1 MRSSV
6 AKAIAGAGA
15 VFALAGTAFAA
26 DQIAG
31 RERAPAAAAVT
42 ISSTAP
48 LFQEAGLVNGQT
60 FERCT
65 VLTNEG
71 PQPADV
77 TLFGT
82 ASQADLSPWLNLE
95 LVRGT
100 LPGGGPA
107 GDCTGFVAD
116 ADDYGLGAGGTVFR
130 GTLDTLP
137 GADAGI
143 ADPTRW
149 AVGEQHAYLLRVHYT
164 GDNPQ
169 QGLRTVQSFSWG
181 STPFDDRPPDP
192 FVDPG
197 QTPPPVGDAGTKAV
211 EPAGEPAVSGPLGRA
226 CTVVTFPT
234 RSYIGARAITK
245 PKQIKKKKKKSKA
258 AKKAEASIGSSADGV
273 IAEGEDLD
281 TLGADELER
290 RADLL
295 AYTRRTAARRMPV
308 LVVRLTPAKG
318 DLVTVRVG
326 LRKNGKMLSPKR
338 WKWVRVR
345 VNASPTKSTLRWPF
359 TATAKMNQLKLGYNQ
374 LDLTLNR
381 GSSAERV
388 KGLPGLL
395 RRSFAFVV
403 GQPGKTTPGGS
414 DCTLG

>member
-1 MRSSV
+1 MKRGL
-6 AKAIAGAGA
+6 AKALAAGGTL
-15 VFALAGTAFAA
+15 FALAGTAVAA

-31 RERAPAAAAVT
+31 RERPPAASAVT

-48 LFQEAGLVNGQT
+48 LFQETGLVNGQT

-65 VLTNEG
+65 VLTNQG

-77 TLFGT
+77 TLFGN
-82 ASQADLSPWLNLE
+82 ASQADLSPWLELE

-100 LPGGGPA
+100 LPDGTA
-107 GDCTGFVAD
+107 SGDCTGFTAD
-116 ADDYGLGAGGTVFR
+116 VDDYGLGAGGMVFR

-137 GADAGI
+137 GTDAGI

-149 AVGEQHAYLLRVHYT
+149 AVGERHAYLLRVHYT

-169 QGLRTVQSFSWG
+169 QGLQTVQDFSWG
-181 STPFDDRPPDP
+181 ATPFDDRPPEA

-197 QTPPPVGDAGTKAV
+197 QTPGTSG
-211 EPAGEPAVSGPLGRA
+211 PAGATTDPVPGDPTASPLGRA
-226 CTVVTFPT
+226 CTVVTFPS
-234 RSYIGARAITK
+234 RSYIGARAISK
-245 PKQIKKKKKKSKA
+245 PKEIKKKKSKA
-258 AKKAEASIGSSADGV
+258 AKKAEASLGSSADGV
-273 IAEGEDLD
+273 ISAGENLD
-281 TLGADELER
+281 ALGAGEAER
-290 RADLL
+290 RAELL
-295 AYTRRTAARRMPV
+295 ASTRRTAARRAPV
-308 LVVRLTPAKG
+308 LVVRLAPLKG
-318 DLVTVRVG
+318 DKINVRVG
-326 LRKNGKMLSPKR
+326 LRKNGKLLSPKR

-359 TATAKMNQLKLGYNQ
+359 TATAQMDQLKLGYNQ

-381 GSSAERV
+381 GTSAKRV
-388 KGLPGLL
+388 KGLPALL

-403 GQPGKTTPGGS
+403 GQPGTTTPGGS

>member
-1 MRSSV
+1 MTGRLS
-6 AKAIAGAGA
+6 KALAAGATL
-15 VFALAGTAFAA
+15 FALAGTAFAA

-31 RERAPAAAAVT
+31 RDRPPAASAVT

-48 LFQEAGLVNGQT
+48 LFQEAGLVTDQT

-82 ASQADLSPWLNLE
+82 ASQADLSPWLDLE

-100 LPGGGPA
+100 LPDGVPT
-107 GDCTGFVAD
+107 GDCTGFTPD
-116 ADDYGLGAGGTVFR
+116 ADDYGLGTGGIVFR

-149 AVGEQHAYLLRVHYT
+149 AVGERHAYLLRVHYT
-164 GDNPQ
+164 GQNAQ
-169 QGLRTVQSFSWG
+169 QGLQTVQDFSWG
-181 STPFDDRPPDP
+181 VTPFDDRPPDP

-197 QTPPPVGDAGTKAV
+197 QTPGPST
-211 EPAGEPAVSGPLGRA
+211 PAGGSAGSGDEAVASALGRS
-226 CTVVTFPT
+226 CPVVTFPS
-234 RSYIGARAITK
+234 RSYIGARAISK
-245 PKQIKKKKKKSKA
+245 PKQLSKSKKKKSKA
-258 AKKAEASIGSSADGV
+258 AKKAEASLGSSADGV
-273 IAEGEDLD
+273 ISSGEDLD
-281 TLGADELER
+281 ALSPSEVDR

-295 AYTRRTAARRMPV
+295 AATRRTAARRTPV
-308 LVVRLTPAKG
+308 LVVRLSPLKG
-318 DLVTVRVG
+318 DKVNVRVG
-326 LRKNGKMLSPKR
+326 LRKNGKIQSPKR
-338 WKWVRVR
+338 WRWVRVR

-359 TATAKMNQLKLGYNQ
+359 TATAKMDQLKVGYNQ

-381 GSSAERV
+381 GASESRV
-388 KGLPGLL
+388 QGLPALL

-403 GQPGKTTPGGS
+403 GQPGKTIPGS
-414 DCTLG
+414 SECTLG